1 MAIGFFQVR
10 NLNFPNKGVKKMA
23 KDIVDVAIGE
33 LGYRE
38 TGKNSTKYGKW
49 YGMNGAA
56 WCHMF
61 VSWCADQAG
70 VSTSVVPK
78 TASTTTGMNWFK
90 RKGLFKYKGKYTPKR
105 GDIVY
110 FKTNRSHVGIVEKV
124 SGSTLH
130 TIEGNTSDKVARK
143 TYPLSNSTIT
153 GYGVPKYKNYNF
165 SSGKSEKST
174 GSKNNLSYLENI
186 LKNKKA
192 SSGKTIKADIES
204 KYRLPEGNVLV
215 MVKNGS
221 KYFQV
226 PVEDG
231 MKIVWERKGTPGVLT
246 FTSKYEKSYK
256 IVEGNE
262 VSVIVDGT
270 KMFFGFVF
278 TRKMTK
284 TGRMEFTVYDQLRY
298 LKNKDTI
305 IFRKKRAD
313 EMIKIIAG
321 RFHMNCGTLANT
333 GHKMSVIENNTTLFD
348 MIQNALDNTLMSNGK
363 IYVLYDK
370 AGKLTLSDLSKMKVN
385 NCLVDAGT
393 GEDFSY
399 QTSIDHE
406 VYNQIKL
413 IYENK
418 DKNKKKDSGDLYVTR
433 HKKNI
438 NKWGVLQY
446 VEKIDSPDKGKEKAK
461 VLLKLYNKKRRC
473 LTITGVIG
481 NTKVR
486 AGSLVPV
493 ILNLKDIKVANYM
506 IVEKVTHEFSN
517 CYHKMELVVSGGDF
531 NG

>member
-1 MAIGFFQVR
+1 
-10 NLNFPNKGVKKMA
+10 MA
-23 KDIVDVAIGE
+23 KDIVDVAVAEIG
-33 LGYRE
+33 YKE
-38 TGKNSTKYGKW
+38 TGNNSTKYGKW

-70 VSTSVVPK
+70 VSTSIIPK
-78 TASTTTGMNWFK
+78 TASTTAGMEWFK
-90 RKGLFKYKGKYTPKR
+90 KKGLFRYKGKYTPKR

-110 FKTNRSHVGIVEKV
+110 FKTGRSHVGIVEKV
-124 SGSTLH
+124 SGNTLH
-130 TIEGNTSDKVARK
+130 TIEGNTSDKVARR

-153 GYGVPKYKNYNF
+153 GYGVPKYKSVNN
-165 SSGKSEKST
+165 SASSEKN
-174 GSKNNLSYLENI
+174 SKNE
-186 LKNKKA
+186 LKELKKVLK
-192 SSGKTIKADIES
+192 KTKPMPTQIKADVRETD
-204 KYRLPEGNVLV
+204 KLPGGKVVV

-226 PVEDG
+226 PVEEG

-256 IVEGNE
+256 IVEGNA
-262 VSVIVDGT
+262 VTVTVDGT

-278 TRKMTK
+278 TRKMSK
-284 TGRMEFTVYDQLRY
+284 AGRMEFTVYDQLRY
-298 LKNKDTI
+298 LKNKDTM

-313 EMIKIIAG
+313 EIVRMIAN
-321 RFHMNCGTLANT
+321 RFRLECGTLTNT
-333 GHKMSVIENNTTLFD
+333 GHKMSTIENNTTLFD
-348 MIQNALDNTLMSNGK
+348 MIQNALDNTLMSKGK

-370 AGKLTLSDLSKMKVN
+370 VGKLTLSEISKMKVN
-385 NCLVDAGT
+385 SCLVDAET
-393 GEDFSY
+393 GEDFTY
-399 QTSIDHE
+399 QTSIDNE

-418 DKNKKKDSGDLYVTR
+418 DKKKKKGSYDIYMTKHG
-433 HKKNI
+433 KNI
-438 NKWGVLQY
+438 NKWGVLQFL
-446 VEKIDSPDKGKEKAK
+446 EKIESPDVAKLKAK
-461 VLLKLYNKKRRC
+461 VLLKLYNRKQRS
-473 LTITGVIG
+473 LMISGVIG

-493 ILNLKDIKVANYM
+493 MLNLQDIKVANYM

-531 NG
+531 SGGF

>member
-1 MAIGFFQVR
+1 
-10 NLNFPNKGVKKMA
+10 MA

-38 TGKNSTKYGKW
+38 TGSNSTKYGKW

-70 VSTSVVPK
+70 ISTSVVPK

-90 RKGLFKYKGKYTPKR
+90 RKGLFKYKEKYTPKR

-130 TIEGNTSDKVARK
+130 TIEGNTSNKVARR

-153 GYGVPKYKNYNF
+153 GYGVPKYNNHIS
-165 SSGKSEKST
+165 SSGKSEKKT
-174 GSKNNLSYLENI
+174 ASKNNLRHLENI

-192 SSGKTIKADIES
+192 SSGKTINVNIEN
-204 KYRLPEGNVLV
+204 KHKLPEGNVLV

-246 FTSKYEKSYK
+246 FSSKYEKSYK

-262 VSVIVDGT
+262 VTVTVDGT

-278 TRKMTK
+278 TRKMSK
-284 TGRMEFTVYDQLRY
+284 TGSMEFTVFDQLRY

-313 EMIKIIAG
+313 EMIKIIAS

-333 GHKMSVIENNTTLFD
+333 RHKMSAIENNTTLFD

-370 AGKLTLSDLSKMKVN
+370 AGKLTLSDISKMKVN
-385 NCLVDAGT
+385 SCLVDAET

-399 QTSIDHE
+399 ETSIDNE

-413 IYENK
+413 IYKNK
-418 DKNKKKDSGDLYVTR
+418 DKNKKKDSYDLYITR

-446 VEKIDSPDKGKEKAK
+446 VETIDSPDKGKEQAK
-461 VLLKLYNKKRRC
+461 ILLKLHNKKRRS
-473 LTITGVIG
+473 LTISGVIG
-481 NTKVR
+481 STKVR

-493 ILNLKDIKVANYM
+493 ILNLRDIKVANYM

-517 CYHKMELVVSGGDF
+517 RYHKMELVVSGGDF